1 MLSHQFPYQLT
12 ISLVV
17 YHSKPDDLLPL
28 INSIKQINV
37 PVKLIVSDNSETNQ
51 LQLFVEQNNGHY
63 IFNNANLGYGK
74 AHNKAI
80 QFAQNLAPYHLVVNP
95 DVVIN
100 KDCIENAIAYLNQN
114 PNTGLLMPK
123 VLYPDGQI
131 QHLCKLLPTPFDLI
145 FRRFVPKSLAQLF
158 KNKLDQYELKNKDY
172 LKPMHLSNLSGC
184 FMLIPQQVFKQVGL
198 FDENFFMYLED
209 TDLSR
214 RISNEFD
221 AIYLPSVSII
231 HNYEKGSYKS
241 KKLLLYHV
249 KSAIYYFGK
258 WGWFFD
264 KDRLVKNKKV
274 LYQTQV

>member
-1 MLSHQFPYQLT
+1 M
-12 ISLVV
+12 V
-17 YHSKPDDLLPL
+17 YNSKPVDLLPL
-28 INSIKQINV
+28 INSIQQINL
-37 PVKLIVSDNSETNQ
+37 PVKLIVSDNSATNQ
-51 LQLFVEQNNGHY
+51 LQHFVEENNGHY
-63 IFNNANLGYGK
+63 LFNIANLGYGK

-95 DVVIN
+95 DVEIN
-100 KDCIENAIAYLNQN
+100 KGCIEKAITYLNQH
-114 PNTGLLMPK
+114 PNIGLLMPK

-158 KNKLDQYELKNKDY
+158 KNKLEQYELKNKDY
-172 LKPMHLSNLSGC
+172 LKPMHLNNLSGC
-184 FMLIPQQVFKQVGL
+184 FMLIPHQVFLKVGL

-221 AIYLPSVSII
+221 AIYLPQISII
-231 HNYEKGSYKS
+231 HHYEKGSYKN
-241 KKLLLYHV
+241 KKLLAYHI
-249 KSAIYYFGK
+249 KSAIFYFSK

-264 KDRLVKNKKV
+264 KDRLVKNQKV
-274 LYQTQV
+274 LNQTQI

>member
-1 MLSHQFPYQLT
+1 MSSQFPYQLT

-28 INSIKQINV
+28 INSINQINV

-51 LQLFVEQNNGHY
+51 LQLFVEENNGHY

-95 DVVIN
+95 DVEIN
-100 KDCIENAIAYLNQN
+100 KGCIEKAITYLNQH
-114 PNTGLLMPK
+114 PNIGLLMPK

-145 FRRFVPKSLAQLF
+145 FRRFVPNFLAQIL
-158 KNKLDQYELKNKDY
+158 KNKLEQYELQNKDY
-172 LKPMHLSNLSGC
+172 QKPLHLNNLSGC
-184 FMLIPQQVFKQVGL
+184 FMLIPHQVFKQVGL

-264 KDRLVKNKKV
+264 KDRRDKNKKV
-274 LYQTQV
+274 LNQTQV

>member
-1 MLSHQFPYQLT
+1 MSHQFPYQLT

-17 YHSKPDDLLPL
+17 YHSKPDELLPL
-28 INSIKQINV
+28 INSIEQINI
-37 PVKLIVSDNSETNQ
+37 PVKLILSDNSETNQ
-51 LQLFVEQNNGHY
+51 LQPFIEENNGHY

-80 QFAQNLAPYHLVVNP
+80 QFAQHLAPYHLVVNP

-145 FRRFVPKSLAQLF
+145 FRRFVPKSLAPLF
-158 KNKLDQYELKNKDY
+158 KNKLEQYELKNKDY
-172 LKPMHLSNLSGC
+172 QKPMHLNNHSGC
-184 FMLIPQQVFKQVGL
+184 FMLIPHQVFKQVGL

-274 LYQTQV
+274 LHQTQV

>member
-1 MLSHQFPYQLT
+1 MSHQFPYQLT

>member
-1 MLSHQFPYQLT
+1 LSYQFPYQLT

-17 YHSKPDDLLPL
+17 YHSKPVDLLPL
-28 INSIKQINV
+28 IKSINQINV
-37 PVKLIVSDNSETNQ
+37 PVKLIVSDNSKTNQ
-51 LQLFVEQNNGHY
+51 LQLFIEENDGHY
-63 IFNNANLGYGK
+63 MFNNANLGYGK

-80 QFAQNLAPYHLVVNP
+80 QFAPNLAPYHLVVNP

-100 KDCIENAIAYLNQN
+100 KDCIENAIAYLQQN

-145 FRRFVPKSLAQLF
+145 FRRFVPKSVAQLF
-158 KNKLDQYELKNKDY
+158 KNKLEQYELKNKDY
-172 LKPMHLSNLSGC
+172 HKPMHLNNLSGC
-184 FMLIPQQVFKQVGL
+184 FMLIPHKVFKQVGL

-241 KKLLLYHV
+241 KKLLFYHV

-264 KDRLVKNKKV
+264 NDRLVKNKKV
-274 LYQTQV
+274 LHQTQV